1 MNLQM
6 RRYFKKSEYNIDKR
20 NKKDNFSFLNKTH
33 CKKHQTV
40 LAGDSITEI
49 FNMELF
55 DSYIK
60 SNDTFVY
67 NRGISGDTSN
77 HFLDRFEENVL
88 YLEPKNLVILI
99 GTNDLTLIDDYT
111 YVAENIDKVLEL
123 SRKKCPNVN
132 LILQAVYPVDYKN
145 VKKNLKIKNLNKL
158 LSDIAVKH
166 SAFFLDLTS
175 KFSDSKGGFNP
186 KYTYDGLHPNAK
198 GFEIAAKEIIP
209 FLI

>member
-6 RRYFKKSEYNIDKR
+6 RRYFKKSEYKIDKR

-40 LAGDSITEI
+40 LAGDSITEM

-55 DSYIK
+55 DAYIK
-60 SNDTFVY
+60 SSDTLVY

-77 HFLDRFEENVL
+77 RFLDRFEDNVL
-88 YLEPKNLVILI
+88 CLEPKNLVVLI
-99 GTNDLTLIDDYT
+99 GTNDLSMIDDYT
-111 YVAENIDKVLEL
+111 YVAENIDKVLAL
-123 SRKKCPNVN
+123 SRKRCPNVN
-132 LILQAVYPVDYKN
+132 LILQAVYPVDSKN
-145 VKKNLKIKNLNKL
+145 VKKNLKIKKLNEL
-158 LSDIAVKH
+158 LPDIARKH
-166 SAFFLDLTS
+166 GAVYVGLT
-175 KFSDSKGGFNP
+175 DRLCDEKGGFNTA
-186 KYTYDGLHPNAK
+186 YTFDGLHPNAK